1 MKKNTIIE
9 IDLLGTIIKTAVL
22 DAYGVNDNDIVFLC
36 YAQNR
41 LFNIIEQND
50 THLDYDSEEEY
61 KVIHSVKYCL
71 ENTVCEYCTMPEIEE
86 QINAS
91 TPVERIILGITR

>member
-9 IDLLGTIIKTAVL
+9 VDLLGTIIKTAVL
-22 DAYGVNDNDIVFLC
+22 DSYGVNDNDIVYLC

-41 LFNIIEQND
+41 LFNIMEQND

-61 KVIHSVKYCL
+61 KVIHTVNYCL
-71 ENTVCEYCTMPEIEE
+71 INTVCEYCTMPEIEE
-86 QINAS
+86 KIEG
-91 TPVERIILGITR
+91 TKPVERIILGITR